1 MLSGDNF
8 ADMAAPLREQAVPL
22 LYLSLVTTV
31 FANWLQTVGQKE
43 VSAPDAAIIYALDPV
58 YGAGFSFL
66 LLGETLGPQGAAGA
80 GLVLLAVLFS
90 RTAKPDAP
98 EGEVAVAGGEAE
110 PLLKDGAL
118 PEADVM
124 PVK

>member
-1 MLSGDNF
+1 M
-8 ADMAAPLREQAVPL
+8 
-22 LYLSLVTTV
+22 
-31 FANWLQTVGQKE
+31 
-43 VSAPDAAIIYALDPV
+43 SAPDAAIIYALDPV
-58 YGAGFSFL
+58 RHNSPPTSPVVRPGIWRWLLLSFSYLLHLPCTSRICYLQVYGAGFSYL

>member
-1 MLSGDNF
+1 
-8 ADMAAPLREQAVPL
+8 MAPL

-31 FANWLQTVGQKE
+31 FANWLQTVGQRD

-66 LLGETLGPQGAAGA
+66 LLGETLGPQGVTGA

-90 RTAKPDAP
+90 RTAKP
-98 EGEVAVAGGEAE
+98 EAVAGVEADMA
-110 PLLKDGAL
+110 PLLKD
-118 PEADVM
+118 D
-124 PVK
+124 PVAERPT